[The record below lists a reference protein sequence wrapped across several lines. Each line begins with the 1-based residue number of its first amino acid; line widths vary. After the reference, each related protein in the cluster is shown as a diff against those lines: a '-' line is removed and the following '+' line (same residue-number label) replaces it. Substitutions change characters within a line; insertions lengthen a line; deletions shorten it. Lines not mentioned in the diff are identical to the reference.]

1 MVDLSALIQAAHGGD
16 AVSSIASQ
24 FGISPDQVS
33 AAISALAPAIAQG
46 VQNHMQTPEGLSQIV
61 GHLTDPAHQ
70 AAFNDPNAAQAPAA
84 AGAGGD
90 LLGQI
95 FGGAGGIGQIAQ
107 HIGAETGIS
116 PDILNQLMPVVASM
130 TMGGVAQAA
139 QSGGLGGLLSQVAG
153 AAGQGGGLG
162 GLLSQVAGAAGQGG
176 GGIGGMLGSLAS
188 AVGGQGGQ
196 GAGQGGGLGG
206 MLSGLVGS
214 LFGGGAAASG
224 APAAGAAAAPA
235 QGGLDP
241 ALMQAGVSALSGLFQ
256 SGGASGGLQNVLGQ
270 ILAKK

>member
-24 FGISPDQVS
+24 FGLSPDQVS
-33 AAISALAPAIAQG
+33 AAINALAPAIAQG

-70 AAFNDPNAAQAPAA
+70 AAYDDPNAAQSPAA
-84 AGAGGD
+84 ASAGGD

-95 FGGAGGIGQIAQ
+95 FGGSGAVGQIAQ

-153 AAGQGGGLG
+153 AAGQGGGGLG
-162 GLLSQVAGAAGQGG
+162 GLLSEVAGAAGQGG
-176 GGIGGMLGSLAS
+176 GGLGGMLGSLAS
-188 AVGGQGGQ
+188 AAAGQGGQ
-196 GAGQGGGLGG
+196 SGGLGG
-206 MLSGLVGS
+206 MLGGIVGS
-214 LFGGGAAASG
+214 LFGHG
-224 APAAGAAAAPA
+224 APAADASAGGAPAASA
-235 QGGLDP
+235 QGGIDP
-241 ALMQAGVSALSGLFQ
+241 ALMQAGMSALSGLFQ
-256 SGGASGGLQNVLGQ
+256 SGGASSGLQNVLGQ
-270 ILAKK
+270 ILAKR